1 MADSVTLALDVD
13 TSDSSTTS
21 WSGYAAMTVGS
32 ADGIGASQYAGS
44 GVYLRC
50 TTDASDAVPSGATI
64 AGVEITVWGRNGS
77 TSGGTLRAGPNGTV
91 SSVTAQA
98 FTVYG
103 SAGTQSRVFGGPTDA
118 LGATSVSDLARIAVF
133 AQTGQW
139 VLIDAVSVKVYYTE
153 GAPDPNAPVTT
164 SLYPNGVK
172 NAASFSNAANL
183 VGSSQTAATNNG
195 SLTAIGAVY
204 TDMLLN
210 LSSIPAGAVIS
221 TVVAKVKAKTSASN
235 TRRIINVLAYAYYT
249 TGGGSSKAFDLGSV
263 QLTTT
268 ETTYSKSMT
277 WAELTAT
284 IPEAKLRD
292 ANMVFEIN
300 VYGNGSTTTTA
311 TTTISGFWL
320 EVTYTLPSGGVNA
333 LFFGEMF

>member
-1 MADSVTLALDVD
+1 MADSVTLALAVD
-13 TSDSSTTS
+13 TSDPSTTS
-21 WSGYAAMTVGS
+21 WYNYATMTVGS
-32 ADGIGASQYAGS
+32 ADGSGASQDATS

-50 TTDASDAVPSGATI
+50 TTNASSAVPSGAAI
-64 AGVEITVWGRNGS
+64 SGVEITVWGRNGS
-77 TSGGTLRAGPNGTV
+77 FSGGTLRAGPNGTV

-103 SAGTQSRVFGGPTDA
+103 SGTQSRVFGGPTDA

-139 VLIDAVSVKVYYTE
+139 VLIDAVFVKVYYTV
-153 GAPDPNAPVTT
+153 GPPDPNAPVTT
-164 SLYPNGVK
+164 KLYPNGVK
-172 NAASFSNAANL
+172 DVGSFSNAANL
-183 VGSSQTAATNNG
+183 VGSSQTAATNTL
-195 SLTAIGAVY
+195 SLEAVASIY
-204 TDMLLN
+204 TDLLLN
-210 LSSIPAGAVIS
+210 FSTIPAGAVIS

-235 TRRIINVLAYAYYT
+235 TRRLANVLADAYYT

-268 ETTYSKSMT
+268 ETTYSKSLT

-292 ANMVFEIN
+292 ANMVFVIS
-300 VYGNGSTTTTA
+300 VLGNDSTTTTA

-333 LFFGEMF
+333 LFLGECF